1 MARRRL
7 LGEAARTRLLGLP
20 ADERDIVRY
29 ATLRPQDLTLVAQR
43 RGVTSQLGLA
53 LILVCLRHP
62 ARVLEANEVPPPA
75 LLDYLAQQ
83 LDVDTGA
90 FAIYAQRGQTRRTHL
105 AELVHRLGLVGVSR
119 TAFHAVVD
127 WALSIAPSMRDP
139 EAMATALVEEL
150 RRRHIPL
157 PSLGVLELM
166 VRTVQRRAGAVVHRA
181 LTHGLLEQTR
191 VALEQLVDAGPET
204 TASRLAWLR
213 TASRSPAARNLARA
227 ARTRRLRDQCALV
240 RVARDHNANHGGDLC
255 PAV

>member
-29 ATLRPQDLTLVAQR
+29 ATLRPEDLTLVAQR
-43 RGVTSQLGLA
+43 RGAANQPGFT

-62 ARVLEANEVPPPA
+62 ARVLEANEVA
-75 LLDYLAQQ
+75 LLAYLARQ

-90 FAIYAQRGQTRRTHL
+90 FAIYAQRDQTRRTHL

-139 EAMATALVEEL
+139 
-150 RRRHIPL
+150 
-157 PSLGVLELM
+157 
-166 VRTVQRRAGAVVHRA
+166 
-181 LTHGLLEQTR
+181 
-191 VALEQLVDAGPET
+191 
-204 TASRLAWLR
+204 
-213 TASRSPAARNLARA
+213 
-227 ARTRRLRDQCALV
+227 
-240 RVARDHNANHGGDLC
+240 
-255 PAV
+255 